1 MNTTLS
7 GWATAVAVVL
17 LLGVSWL
24 LWWFTWKARDI
35 PPPDGGSQGSMPP
48 RRRFPFRRIQAFELL
63 RGFLD
68 IVTERGK
75 IAHLSLGTSG
85 ISGDRTAT
93 VASGLVL
100 LRYLAERGAAVGAA
114 PTVTVADPTLLFVA
128 QDIVYDAHE
137 RQGRAATYRA
147 TDVQLIAPDPA
158 AYAVGALEVIRDE
171 KVAANV
177 MAGPFGDEFL
187 LMAEPGAQRDVTQ
200 IAGSDALN
208 AHPFMIATADH
219 LLVGEE
225 LFAAGAYLTDRP
237 EHAASLWVQD
247 ILRMLIVAAIVIGML
262 IATLTG

>member
-1 MNTTLS
+1 MDTTLS
-7 GWATAVAVVL
+7 GWGTAVAVAL
-17 LLGVSWL
+17 LVGASWL

-35 PPPDGGSQGSMPP
+35 PSPDGRSLGSRPP
-48 RRRFPFRRIQAFELL
+48 RRRFPFRRIQAFERL

-68 IVTERGK
+68 LVSEQGK
-75 IAHLSLGTSG
+75 IVHLSLGTSG

-100 LRYLAERGAAVGAA
+100 LRYLAERGAALGAS

-128 QDIVYDAHE
+128 QDVIYDAHE
-137 RQGRAATYRA
+137 RQGRAASYRG

-208 AHPFMIATADH
+208 AHPFMVATADH

-247 ILRMLIVAAIVIGML
+247 ILRMLIVAAIVIGVL

>member
-7 GWATAVAVVL
+7 GWSTAVAVVL

-24 LWWFTWKARDI
+24 LWWFTWKARDGRSQ
-35 PPPDGGSQGSMPP
+35 DGRPL
-48 RRRFPFRRIQAFELL
+48 RRRLPFRRIQAFELL

-75 IAHLSLGTSG
+75 VAHLSLGTSG

-100 LRYLAERGAAVGAA
+100 LRYLAERGAAVGAS

-128 QDIVYDAHE
+128 QDVIYDAHE
-137 RQGRAATYRA
+137 RQGRAAAYRP

-171 KVAANV
+171 KVSANV

-187 LMAEPGAQRDVTQ
+187 LMAEPAAQRDMTQ
-200 IAGSDALN
+200 ITGSDALN
-208 AHPFMIATADH
+208 AHPFMVATADQ

-225 LFAAGAYLTDRP
+225 LYAAGAYLTERP

-247 ILRMLIVAAIVIGML
+247 ILRILIVVAIVIGVL

>member
-7 GWATAVAVVL
+7 GWVTAVAVVL

-24 LWWFTWKARDI
+24 LWWFTWKARDT
-35 PPPDGGSQGSMPP
+35 PSADGASHGSGSP
-48 RRRFPFRRIQAFELL
+48 RQRFPFRRIQAFEIL

-68 IVTERGK
+68 LVAERGK
-75 IAHLSLGTSG
+75 IAHVSLGTGG

-100 LRYLAERGAAVGAA
+100 LRYLAERGAAVNAS

-128 QDIVYDAHE
+128 QDVIYDAHE
-137 RQGRAATYRA
+137 RQGRASAYCA

-158 AYAVGALEVIRDE
+158 AYAIGALEVIRDDR
-171 KVAANV
+171 VAANV
-177 MAGPFGDEFL
+177 MAGPFGDEYL
-187 LMAEPGAQRDVTQ
+187 LMAEPGAQRDITQ

-208 AHPFMIATADH
+208 AHPFMLATADH
-219 LLVGEE
+219 LLLGEE
-225 LFAAGAYLTDRP
+225 LFAAGAYLTDQP

-247 ILRMLIVAAIVIGML
+247 LLRLLIVAAIVIGVL